1 MRAPREVAWR
11 LFAEEF
17 NASTV
22 ELESQGE
29 FSPAH
34 LLSPLGA
41 MINRVFVIGVITD
54 VENISTKEDPLWRAR
69 LSDPTGT
76 YFVSAGK
83 YSPEA
88 AGALARIRPPAF
100 CSVIGKTRSYKPEEG
115 VVYLSLKAESVM
127 PSTAAL
133 RDLWVLEACKNLKKR
148 IELAEE
154 AVSMESPTPEAL
166 VKLGAGRAHAEG
178 LALALQKY
186 GKPEL
191 DRYRRML
198 EDCLRY
204 LIPEKNGR
212 LEATEPLTDAAELD
226 AEGGPD
232 EDAAEDAAEDGKPAY
247 PKEAEAKVVK
257 IIEGLQTATRG
268 AAWEKIIEKAKKEG
282 LAKEL
287 VDQIV
292 MDLMDSGVLYEPAI
306 GQIRKT

>member
-1 MRAPREVAWR
+1 MRTREVAWR

-17 NASTV
+17 NSSTE
-22 ELESQGE
+22 ELEPQGE
-29 FSPAH
+29 FSPGH
-34 LLSPLGA
+34 VLSPLGA
-41 MINRVFVIGVITD
+41 QVNRVFVIGVITD
-54 VENISTKEDPLWRAR
+54 VENIATKEEPLWRAR

-88 AGALARIRPPAF
+88 AGALARVKPPAF
-100 CSVIGKTRSYKPEEG
+100 CSVIGKVRSYRPEEG
-115 VVYLSLKAESVM
+115 VVYLSLKAESVT

-133 RDLWVLEACKNLKKR
+133 RDLWVLEACKDLKKR

-154 AVSMESPTPEAL
+154 AVSMEAPTAEAL
-166 VKLGAGRAHAEG
+166 AKLGAGRLQAEG
-178 LALALQKY
+178 MSLAFQKY

-204 LIPEKNGR
+204 LLPDQNGR
-212 LEATEPLTDAAELD
+212 AGAAEPLQEAAEPDADAAI
-226 AEGGPD
+226 D
-232 EDAAEDAAEDGKPAY
+232 EDLSGDAADEKPPY
-247 PKEAEAKVVK
+247 PKEAELKVVK

-268 AAWEKIIEKAKKEG
+268 AAWEKIVEKAKKEG
-282 LAKEL
+282 LDKEL

-292 MDLMDSGVLYEPAI
+292 MDLMDTGVLYEPAI

>member
-1 MRAPREVAWR
+1 MRSREVAWR

-17 NASTV
+17 NSSTV
-22 ELESQGE
+22 ELEPQGE
-29 FSPAH
+29 FSPGH

-41 MINRVFVIGVITD
+41 QINRVFVIGVITD
-54 VENISTKEDPLWRAR
+54 VENISTKEEPLWRAR

-115 VVYLSLKAESVM
+115 VVYLSLKAESVV

-133 RDLWVLEACKNLKKR
+133 RDLWVLEACQNLKKR

-154 AVSMESPTPEAL
+154 AVAMETPTAESL
-166 VKLGAGRAHAEG
+166 VKLGAGRSQAEG

-186 GKPEL
+186 GKPDL

-204 LIPEKNGR
+204 LLPEKNGR
-212 LEATEPLTDAAELD
+212 GEATGPLTEAAEQD

-232 EDAAEDAAEDGKPAY
+232 DDASEEAAEDGKPAY
-247 PKEAEAKVVK
+247 PKESEAKVIK

>member
-1 MRAPREVAWR
+1 MRSREVAWR

-29 FSPAH
+29 FSPGH

-41 MINRVFVIGVITD
+41 LVNRVFVIGVITD
-54 VENISTKEDPLWRAR
+54 VENISTKEEPLWRAR

-88 AGALARIRPPAF
+88 AGALAGVRPPAF
-100 CSVIGKTRSYKPEEG
+100 CSVTGKTRSYKPEEG
-115 VVYLSLKAESVM
+115 VVYLSLKAESVV

-133 RDLWVLEACKNLKKR
+133 RDLWVLEACRNLKKR

-154 AVSMESPTPEAL
+154 AVAMESPTPEAL
-166 VKLGAGRAHAEG
+166 VKLGAGRSQAEG
-178 LALALQKY
+178 MALAIQKY
-186 GKPEL
+186 GKPDL

-204 LIPEKNGR
+204 LLPENNGR
-212 LEATEPLTDAAELD
+212 SEPPEPSREAAEPD

-232 EDAAEDAAEDGKPAY
+232 EDSPEEASADDKHAY
-247 PKEAEAKVVK
+247 PKEAEAKVIK
-257 IIEGLQTATRG
+257 IIEDLQTATRG

>member
-1 MRAPREVAWR
+1 MRSREVAWR

-17 NASTV
+17 NSSTV
-22 ELESQGE
+22 ELEPEGDRL
-29 FSPAH
+29 PGH

-41 MINRVFVIGVITD
+41 QINRVFVIGVITD
-54 VENISTKEDPLWRAR
+54 VENISTKEEPLWRAR

-88 AGALARIRPPAF
+88 AGALARIKPPAF
-100 CSVIGKTRSYKPEEG
+100 CSVIGKTRSYRPEEG
-115 VVYLSLKAESVM
+115 VVYLSLKAESVV

-133 RDLWVLEACKNLKKR
+133 RDLWVLEACKNLRKR

-154 AVSMESPTPEAL
+154 AVAMESPTPESL
-166 VKLGAGRAHAEG
+166 VKLGAGRSHAEG
-178 LALALQKY
+178 LTLALQKY
-186 GKPEL
+186 GKPDI

-212 LEATEPLTDAAELD
+212 SEPGEPLAEAAELD
-226 AEGGPD
+226 AEGAMD
-232 EDAAEDAAEDGKPAY
+232 EDASADASEDEKPPY
-247 PKEAEAKVVK
+247 PKEAETKVVK

>member
-1 MRAPREVAWR
+1 MRTREVAWR

-17 NASTV
+17 NSCTV
-22 ELESQGE
+22 ELEPQGE
-29 FSPAH
+29 FSPGH
-34 LLSPLGA
+34 VLSPLGA
-41 MINRVFVIGVITD
+41 QVNRVFVIGVITD
-54 VENISTKEDPLWRAR
+54 VENIATKEEPLWRAR

-88 AGALARIRPPAF
+88 AGALARVKPPAF
-100 CSVIGKTRSYKPEEG
+100 CSVIGKVRSYRPEEG
-115 VVYLSLKAESVM
+115 VVYLSLKAESVA

-133 RDLWVLEACKNLKKR
+133 RDLWVLESCKDLKRR

-154 AVSMESPTPEAL
+154 AVSLEAPTAESL
-166 VKLGAGRAHAEG
+166 VKLGAGRLQAEG
-178 LALALQKY
+178 LSLALQRY

-204 LIPEKNGR
+204 LLPEQNGR
-212 LEATEPLTDAAELD
+212 AASPEPLPGAAELD
-226 AEGGPD
+226 TDAGPD
-232 EDAAEDAAEDGKPAY
+232 EDAVDDAGEDRPPY
-247 PKEAEAKVVK
+247 PKEAETKVVK

-268 AAWEKIIEKAKKEG
+268 AAWETIVERAKKEG
-282 LAKEL
+282 LDKEL